1 MLVKTKKKLSSAKED
16 YIRAISKLSVGN
28 EVVTI
33 SALAGMMGVTL
44 PSVSGMMRRLEAE
57 GLIRHLGRTGVR
69 LTTRGHEMAL
79 SIHRR
84 HRLTETFLVNVLG
97 LDWSEVHEEAEALEH
112 HLSDRLV
119 EAIDRYLNYPP
130 VDPHGHPI
138 PTSDGKVIVRNLRPL
153 QSLETG
159 RVALIREVSSD
170 DPIRIRRWKELGL
183 VPGAEVRVVERNPLD
198 GVWRLEVNGSP
209 IMIGL
214 QGLADIQVEP
224 A

>member
-1 MLVKTKKKLSSAKED
+1 MLAKPNKKLSPAQED
-16 YIRAISKLSVGN
+16 YVRAISKLAGDAQ
-28 EVVTI
+28 VVTI

-57 GLIRHLGRTGVR
+57 GLVRHLGRTGVR
-69 LTTRGHEMAL
+69 LTARGNDMAL

-84 HRLTETFLVNVLG
+84 HRLTETFLVDVLG

-119 EAIDRYLNYPP
+119 EAIDRYLDYPQ

-138 PTSDGKVIVRNLRPL
+138 PTSDGKVLVRKLGPL
-153 QSLETG
+153 QLLETG
-159 RVALIREVSSD
+159 MVALIREVSSD
-170 DPIRIRRWKELGL
+170 DPVRIRRWKELGL
-183 VPGAEVRVVERNPLD
+183 VPGAEVRVIERNPLD
-198 GVWRLEVNGSP
+198 GTWRLEVNGSP

-214 QGLADIQVEP
+214 QGLTDIYVEP